1 MGKEEIVQAFLQFPS
16 EQRKEIIC
24 TLMTK
29 QIAKEL
35 KIQHTE
41 ALRKQVE
48 EVLDSAIASI
58 EDLLSAGS

>member
-1 MGKEEIVQAFLQFPS
+1 MGKEEIVQAFLQFPP

-24 TLMTK
+24 TLLTE
-29 QIAKEL
+29 QIARDL
-35 KIQHTE
+35 KIEPTE